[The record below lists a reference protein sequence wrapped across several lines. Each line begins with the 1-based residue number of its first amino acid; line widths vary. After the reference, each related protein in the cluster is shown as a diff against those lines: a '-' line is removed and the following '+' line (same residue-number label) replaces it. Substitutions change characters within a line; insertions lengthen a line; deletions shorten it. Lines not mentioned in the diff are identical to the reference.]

1 MNPIEHRI
9 EKKPNL
15 LIYHIE
21 RRLID
26 QSNIQSLLPA
36 SQDSIPRSIKH
47 LSERNHISSFTL
59 GDNLVF
65 PRSEF
70 IIAFKEPGFSIF
82 LQNPGHLRTGR
93 KDKPESTFEK
103 DMLNN
108 GRHLSCIGREV
119 EEGLHVGK
127 AIVGIQVVYT
137 CAAISVGRWLIGQLQ
152 KPTKMTSIVSLYM
165 PLI

>member
-1 MNPIEHRI
+1 MNTNEYRR
-9 EKKPNL
+9 EKKLNL
-15 LIYHIE
+15 LINHIE

-26 QSNIQSLLPA
+26 QSNIKSLIPA
-36 SQDSIPRSIKH
+36 PQDGIPRSIKH

-59 GDNLVF
+59 CDNLIF

-70 IIAFKEPGFSIF
+70 IIAFKKLGFSVF

-103 DMLNN
+103 DMFNN

-119 EEGLHVGK
+119 KEGLHVGK
-127 AIVGIQVVYT
+127 AIVGIKIVDTYVT
-137 CAAISVGRWLIGQLQ
+137 ISFECLCDMRQ
-152 KPTKMTSIVSLYM
+152 
-165 PLI
+165 